1 MNTYM
6 QELVKTVNQLQDAT
20 LRSQLDFEL
29 ELPQICVVG
38 GQGVGKSSVLESV
51 VGK

>member
-1 MNTYM
+1 MNNHM
-6 QELVKTVNQLQDAT
+6 RELVRAVNQLQDAA
-20 LRSQLDFEL
+20 LRSQLSFEL

>member
-1 MNTYM
+1 MRK
-6 QELVKTVNQLQDAT
+6 LVQAVNSLQDAA
-20 LRSQLDFEL
+20 LRSQLSFDL

-38 GQGVGKSSVLESV
+38 GQGTGKSSVLESV